1 MSQSDKR
8 VAVFAE
14 KPSPTDIE
22 EMFVLNCSERRPR
35 RSNSLQQR
43 LSVIRERRG
52 RRSLQYNINVCITD
66 VGTRRAVS
74 VVIIKRN
81 RLYQHYRY
89 KQTFP

>member
-1 MSQSDKR
+1 M
-8 VAVFAE
+8 
-14 KPSPTDIE
+14 PSPTAIE
-22 EMFVLNCSERRPR
+22 KTFGLNSSERRPR

-52 RRSLQYNINVCITD
+52 RRSLQYYIKVCFSD

-89 KQTFP
+89 NQTFP